1 MNGDGILLT
10 ICAGLVTGTV
20 AGVIELRKLELR
32 EWFEA
37 VPSRLRAHLSE

>member
-1 MNGDGILLT
+1 MNGGGILLT
-10 ICAGLVTGTV
+10 ICAGLVTGAV

-37 VPSRLRAHLSE
+37 LPRRLRGHLSE